1 MRPRLIAATTALAVL
16 TVIGGTA
23 AAGTTATRGVAP
35 ANAAATA
42 VAVAADPPKLPQ
54 PGYSF
59 VSEEVMIPMD
69 DGVHIA
75 ATITYPSVD
84 GAARA
89 PGRFPVVLAM
99 TPYSRNGVCGCI
111 SPALFATRGI
121 VAVVADVRGTGG
133 SEGTLKDNFFSPR
146 EARDSAAVIDHFGSQ
161 PWSSG
166 KVGMAGGSYVGI
178 TQLLAASNRPKHLA
192 AIVPMIAISDLYR
205 DGYTHGGIVNL
216 SFDAQYIAVQGAPGT
231 AGTNNDPFLLEQSLL
246 AKLGQS
252 PPGSIAFD
260 YLDKPFDHQFYR
272 DRSPIQVADRID
284 VPVLDMGN
292 WNDGLLRG
300 QTEMFGALS
309 KRKGVETRLFMDPC
323 THKGCGAPFAP
334 FTNPPGRQDTAA
346 VLFEFLSKH
355 LLGTGTPKRP
365 NVEFY
370 LQGKNTYVS
379 SSTWPPAGTRYERL
393 ALGDETLTP
402 AAADGEVSYV
412 TSPAAGFSL
421 AFNKYG
427 TVAGTPYIPTD
438 QRLEG
443 PNGATFRTP
452 VLEQPLRLT
461 GPIGLHLVAKS
472 SADDTDWY
480 AKLADVAPDGTETI
494 MTEGALRASHRELD
508 QARSRPERPY
518 HPHTNTTPIEPGR
531 FYDYEIEIWP
541 TAWELAPGHRLQLR
555 VTSSDLP
562 THLPGSFVFDKDNPK
577 NVSID
582 LNDPATNT
590 IRLGASHLVLPISNT
605 ASAATG
611 PPAAPAGT
619 APTSQQPAYS
629 ESLPATGPALAAWP
643 ALALVLVGAAVRR
656 RSSDS

>member
-1 MRPRLIAATTALAVL
+1 MPARHWIVVL
-16 TVIGGTA
+16 TCVLLLTSGS
-23 AAGTTATRGVAP
+23 
-35 ANAAATA
+35 A
-42 VAVAADPPKLPQ
+42 VAAPPAETPSRELGVAADPPVLPE
-54 PGYSF
+54 PTYAS
-59 VSEEVMIPMD
+59 VTEEVMIPMD
-69 DGVHIA
+69 DGVELG

-84 GAARA
+84 GAVRA

-111 SPALFATRGI
+111 AGSLFATRGM
-121 VAVVADVRGTGG
+121 VSVVVDVRGTGG
-133 SEGTLKDNFFSPR
+133 SEGTLEDNFFSPR
-146 EARDSAAVIDHFGSQ
+146 EARDGYALIEHFGTQ
-161 PWSSG
+161 PWSTG

-178 TQLLAASNRPKHLA
+178 TQYLAAGNTPPHLA

-231 AGTNNDPFLLEQSLL
+231 AGTNTDPYLLQQSLA

-260 YLDKPFDHQFYR
+260 YLDKPFDDDFYR
-272 DRSPIQVADRID
+272 DRSPINVVDGIE

-300 QTEMFGALS
+300 QTEMFDALS
-309 KRKGVETRLFMDPC
+309 DRRGVETRLFMDPC

-355 LLGTGTPKRP
+355 LLGTKTPARP

-370 LQGKNTYVS
+370 LQGKNEYVT
-379 SSTWPPAGTRYERL
+379 SSTWPPTGTRYERL
-393 ALGDETLTP
+393 ALGDGSLTP
-402 AAADGEVSYV
+402 TAPAGEVSYV
-412 TSPAAGFSL
+412 TNPAEGFSL

-427 TVAGTPYIPTD
+427 TVAGTPYVPTD

-452 VLEQPLRLT
+452 VLEEPLRLT

-480 AKLADVAPDGTETI
+480 AKLADVAPDGTETLI
-494 MTEGALRASHRELD
+494 TEGALRASHRALD
-508 QARSRPERPY
+508 PARSRPERPY
-518 HPHTNTTPIEPGR
+518 HPHTGTTPIEPGR
-531 FYDYEIEIWP
+531 YYDYDVEIWP
-541 TAWELAPGHRLQLR
+541 TAWELAAGHRLQLR
-555 VTSSDLP
+555 LTSSDLP
-562 THLPGSFVFDKDNPK
+562 THLPGSFVFDKDDPAS
-577 NVSID
+577 VSID

-590 IRLGASHLVLPISNT
+590 IRLGASSLVLPVSGRTT
-605 ASAATG
+605 AGTG
-611 PPAAPAGT
+611 PRGRGSAGPEAAPRPAGT
-619 APTSQQPAYS
+619 
-629 ESLPATGPALAAWP
+629 LPATGNHLGT
-643 ALALVLVGAAVRR
+643 ALVCASASLLFALISWRR
-656 RSSDS
+656 RRTQAP